1 MALSRTRAAR
11 VLQRRDRRRPR
22 PDALLGIHRALLRH
36 APRVLLAIA
45 LGALS
50 VLLLVIIFALW
61 SRVGSRDDTIS
72 QIKNRSDQ
80 LQVDT
85 IQLQSQVAEDK
96 VARGVLQ
103 KHMDDAQAAS
113 ISDKADSDKANAASV
128 ELQRTLDKTRI
139 IATDFQS
146 QMENA
151 KVASIKHQGEV
162 DIAQAQTAVM
172 QIQLNKATAD
182 TGQLQAQLADLRGR
196 FEASEAMVAQL
207 EKAKAKD

>member
-1 MALSRTRAAR
+1 MPTATVSGPEIASPFTS
-11 VLQRRDRRRPR
+11 RPR
-22 PDALLGIHRALLRH
+22 VESRDPAA
-36 APRVLLAIA
+36 APPAPPRSPVLAIA

-151 KVASIKHQGEV
+151 KVASIK
-162 DIAQAQTAVM
+162 
-172 QIQLNKATAD
+172 
-182 TGQLQAQLADLRGR
+182 LADLRGR